1 MLLISFNIF
10 YCTVISNVISNKFQK
25 EHIDTTSEFYSDTIS
40 AFLNSTKEIVNVLLT
55 QSAEQIDEY
64 VKNL

>member
-1 MLLISFNIF
+1 MWNLYDYDTSER
-10 YCTVISNVISNKFQK
+10 VISNVILGKFQK

-40 AFLNSTKEIVNVLLT
+40 AFLKSTKEIVDVLLT
-55 QSAEQIDEY
+55 QSAEQIDKY